1 MTYLKHENEIW
12 IIYSSNQRQ
21 QKNKNY
27 QKQSTSE
34 GTCFAAVSKSGCQ
47 SQDSSRANPDTTGS
61 PTTLCPEV
69 RKQTSYQLKLCHL
82 GTKSL

>member
-1 MTYLKHENEIW
+1 
-12 IIYSSNQRQ
+12 
-21 QKNKNY
+21 
-27 QKQSTSE
+27 
-34 GTCFAAVSKSGCQ
+34 VSKSGCQ

-61 PTTLCPEV
+61 PITLCPEV